1 MRRRRRRPR
10 LVFVLA
16 RFFSSGLTHEMIIII
31 IPCPSIRL
39 PCPVP
44 GLTGCSFPYSPH
56 SSPQPLSP
64 RMEKA
69 FYLKE
74 SLAKSLRRTPGGRL
88 RQWPRGRR
96 RRRPGR
102 YLSTRQTGSHCR
114 ESRRRENE
122 SGRQRCHRRIRG
134 SPFTPQFKPNH
145 LLHIRPSKS
154 LIFYLSRRF
163 KLLSSCAWP
172 QLSRPSSSYSASGL
186 ENERDLAP
194 SS

>member
-1 MRRRRRRPR
+1 M
-10 LVFVLA
+10 LVPLF
-16 RFFSSGLTHEMIIII
+16 
-31 IPCPSIRL
+31 P
-39 PCPVP
+39 
-44 GLTGCSFPYSPH
+44 SFPS
-56 SSPQPLSP
+56 SSP
-64 RMEKA
+64 
-69 FYLKE
+69 E
-74 SLAKSLRRTPGGRL
+74 SHIYIHKRHFTSKRVGPSHFGGH
-88 RQWPRGRR
+88 PVADCGSGRR

-134 SPFTPQFKPNH
+134 SPFTPQFRPNH

-172 QLSRPSSSYSASGL
+172 QLSRPSSSSSSSSASGL
-186 ENERDLAP
+186 KNERELAP